1 MPMSSDPDNSMF
13 QPFSWD
19 LKSYDQFCMEN
30 YGVKP
35 RPYWITSEYGGK
47 VGSTHRAFAMSNI
60 CMWVLNLQW
69 FSKMCFSLL
78 QLPLMW
84 ADNTVGYMNLIF
96 AEY

>member
-1 MPMSSDPDNSMF
+1 MVMPMSSDPDNSMF

-47 VGSTHRAFAMSNI
+47 NIKAVLKNSASNI
-60 CMWVLNLQW
+60 V
-69 FSKMCFSLL
+69 FSNGLL
-78 QLPLMW
+78 DPW
-84 ADNTVGYMNLIF
+84 SGGG
-96 AEY
+96 